1 MITTNKLPLLKRS
14 RLRTVV
20 NYDLKDK
27 KHGSLLILNTMDTK
41 GMKAKFGPIN
51 IEYNNLFIQTYAKRR
66 EQIKV
71 GNRNIIKNTLSEREV
86 HYKEVEK
93 ELPFIIGINEGRLT
107 QGYNLLFDLVSANK
121 IFADSTGMITRV
133 KKPVMYW
140 DFITRYLSDLPLDKY
155 PMKTM
160 IISMD
165 DFVDTII
172 GDLTNKTDNVNPLS
186 YLYFLLKRD
195 EEEFFKLGNI
205 DIIVTS
211 SNGSSLRINPQ
222 ECKRLLSSNK
232 NTNLAAMYRREIFKL
247 MNRRDPEEDGITGG
261 ISDAERILG
270 GSKEEITKNISSSL
284 IGKYAYGATGD
295 TSISDEVKEKIEK
308 EVERTVDKLA
318 KNSST
323 VNEDLVT
330 KELDK
335 NEELIKEIVRSTVNK
350 PMKMSNASSKRDELL
365 REKQLEISVK
375 GKSLEDILSVKS
387 EEIPIPVND
396 ISNSVETI
404 NKNMTD
410 IRFPNINKTYVEE
423 LMQKDL
429 VSMFT
434 DMNEKSLKV
443 FVRSI
448 TVEDTSDISNY
459 KETYTVE
466 LEDELRVRH
475 RMVFDVPKVMDGRFL
490 YIGGNRKYIN
500 NQQILL
506 PIVKVE
512 PDTVQ
517 LVANYNKIFIRR
529 YGDKVS
535 AINEKLKKALSED
548 IKGVRVQRGKY
559 DTENKSF
566 VTTIDY
572 DDMSKMFKEINING
586 SKLIFDQA
594 SIRKQ
599 ILGLGIKDLESKL
612 DSELLPLGHKGSI
625 YYCIDLTT
633 DDVITMNAEG
643 KTMSTGKSLIDFM
656 LSLSP
661 ELESV
666 VGSQN
671 AGKKYMYSR
680 ATIMTKQVPI
690 ALLLSYF
697 EGINGFLKKA
707 NIKHY
712 FSDTR
717 PRVSSDEGVIQFEDG
732 FLVYNQKPT
741 STALLMNGFVD
752 VPTKNYKYDD
762 FNDRFMYQS
771 LFESMY
777 GRRNIANAFE
787 NFLDN
792 FVDPMTRD
800 VLRRLSLPT
809 DLTGMVLYA
818 NELLADNQ
826 YAHESEVSR
835 IRCGEVISAIVY
847 KNVAK
852 AYEKYKETSTYSNP
866 IKIGIKKDAILK
878 EVMMQQ
884 IVEDYS
890 ELNPVSEQQKM
901 RGCLRKGPSGCNLA
915 QAYTEEQ
922 RSFHPAMTGVFTLSS
937 SPDGNVGVQRVL
949 TMEPP
954 ISDPRGFIDNKVLQ
968 GKLDEYKDV
977 NLFGVAE
984 SLTTGCAQGDDG
996 IRTAMTC
1003 KQSGHCV
1010 GTAKA
1015 SPVLV
1020 SNGSDRV
1027 IQYHVSK
1034 DWVFTAKENGVVKEL
1049 DYENNL
1055 MIVQYENG
1063 ESDAIELKRI
1073 AKNGAGGFNIAKAMN
1088 VNFKKGQKFNKN
1100 DILAYDDKFFSQN
1113 SAFGNRFNIGSFQK
1127 VALLSSALTYEDSSY
1142 VSKKLSREMATEVVM
1157 PKKVVLG
1164 PNTNVDFIVNVGD
1177 KIQSGDELIRFER
1190 SFNEDALNALLFN
1203 VGEDLKEE
1211 IAMSGK
1217 DKVKAKFSG
1226 VVEDIK
1232 VFSTV
1237 DIEMLSP
1244 SLRNIVTDYYTKVD
1258 NRKKLLEKYDD
1269 KGSVV
1274 KCNMLFNES
1283 SGVVETNNGKLR
1295 GEIVNDGVLIEFY
1308 VKVHDEVGV
1317 GDKIVFFSALKS
1329 IVGGVQEEGQEAYT
1343 LFRPEESIDAVLS
1356 CNSLISRGISSAPK
1370 MLMSNKLLVE
1380 LSRKLEEIYKR

>member
-1 MITTNKLPLLKRS
+1 MITTNKIPLLKRS

-20 NYDLKDK
+20 NYDLRDK
-27 KHGSLLILNTMDTK
+27 KHGSLVILNTMDTK
-41 GMKAKFGPIN
+41 GLKGKFGPIN
-51 IEYNNLFIQTYAKRR
+51 IDYNHLFTQTYSKRR
-66 EQIKV
+66 ENIKV
-71 GNRNIIKNTLSEREV
+71 GNRNIIKNTLVEREA
-86 HYKEVEK
+86 HYKEIER
-93 ELPFIIGINEGRLT
+93 EFPFVVGINEGRLSM
-107 QGYNLLFDLVSANK
+107 GYNLIFDLISANK
-121 IFADSTGMITRV
+121 IFKDSTGMIPKI

-140 DFITRYLSDLPLDKY
+140 DFISRYLADLPLDKY
-155 PMKTM
+155 PIQTM
-160 IISMD
+160 VINVD
-165 DFVDTII
+165 DFINILV
-172 GDLTNKTDNVNPLS
+172 GDLTGKTDNVDPIA
-186 YLYFLLKRD
+186 YLYYLLKRD
-195 EEEFFKLGNI
+195 IEEFFKLGNL
-205 DIIVTS
+205 DIILTS
-211 SNGSSLRINPQ
+211 SNGSSLRINPN
-222 ECKRLLSSNK
+222 ECKTLLNSNK
-232 NTNLAAMYRREIFKL
+232 NTNLAAIFRRELFKL
-247 MNRRDPEEDGITGG
+247 MNKVDPEENGD
-261 ISDAERILG
+261 ISNAERIMTTSNRDMKAKAISDNLI
-270 GSKEEITKNISSSL
+270 SKYTF
-284 IGKYAYGATGD
+284 GATGD
-295 TSISDEVKEKIEK
+295 ENIPEEVKTKIEK
-308 EVERTVDKLA
+308 EVEKAVDKLSQT
-318 KNSST
+318 NSEVS
-323 VNEDLVT
+323 EELVSQ
-330 KELDK
+330 ELDK
-335 NEELIKEIVRSTVNK
+335 NEEFIKEIVKSTIKEPVNR
-350 PMKMSNASSKRDELL
+350 SNASNRRDELL
-365 REKQLEISVK
+365 REKQLEIEIK
-375 GKSLEDILSVKS
+375 GKTLEEILSVKS
-387 EEIPIPVND
+387 EKIEIPVND
-396 ISNSVETI
+396 VSEKAETI

-410 IRFPNINKTYVEE
+410 VRFPNINKTYVDE

-434 DMNEKSLKV
+434 DMNNKSLKV

-448 TVEDTSDISNY
+448 TTEDTSDISNY

-475 RMVFDVPKVMDGRFL
+475 RLVFDVPKVIDGKFL
-490 YIGGNRKYIN
+490 YLGGNRKYIN
-500 NQQILL
+500 NQQLLL

-517 LVANYNKIFIRR
+517 LVSNYNKIFIRR

-535 AINEKLKKALSED
+535 SINEKLKKALSED

-559 DTENKSF
+559 DTENKAY

-572 DDMSKMFKEINING
+572 DDLSKLFKEVSING
-586 SKLIFDQA
+586 TKIIFDQKV
-594 SIRKQ
+594 IRDQ
-599 ILGLGIKDLESKL
+599 MRALAIKDFESKL
-612 DSELLPLGHKGSI
+612 DKEILPLGHKGST

-633 DDVITMNAEG
+633 DEVVVINTDG
-643 KTMSTGKSLIDFM
+643 KTMTTGKTLIDFM
-656 LSLSP
+656 LSLSSD
-661 ELESV
+661 LEST

-671 AGKKYMYSR
+671 SGKKYMYSR

-697 EGINGFLKKA
+697 EGIDGFLKKA

-732 FLVYNQKPT
+732 YLVYTQKPT
-741 STALLMNGFVD
+741 ATGLLMNGFVD
-752 VPTKNYKYDD
+752 IPTKNYKYED
-762 FNDRFMYQS
+762 FNDKFMYQA
-771 LFESMY
+771 LFETMF
-777 GRRNIANAFE
+777 GRRNIANAFD

-792 FVDPMTRD
+792 FIDPMTLD
-800 VLRRLSLPT
+800 VLQRLSLPT
-809 DLTGMVLYA
+809 DLTGMILYA

-826 YAHESEVSR
+826 FTHESMVSR
-835 IRCGEVISAIVY
+835 IRCAEVISAIVY

-866 IKIGIKKDAILK
+866 IKIGMKRDAIMK

-890 ELNPVSEQQKM
+890 ELNPVAEQQKM

-922 RSFHPAMTGVFTLSS
+922 RSYHPAMTGVFTLSS

-954 ISDPRGFIDNKVLQ
+954 ISDPRGFIDNKAVQ

-1027 IQYHVSK
+1027 LQYHVSK
-1034 DWVFTAKENGVVKEL
+1034 DWVFTAKEDGVVKEL

-1055 MIVQYENG
+1055 MIVQYNNG

-1073 AKNGAGGFNIAKAMN
+1073 AKNGAGGFNVAKAMN
-1088 VNFKKGQKFNKN
+1088 VNFKKGQKFKKN
-1100 DILAYDDKFFSQN
+1100 DVLAYDDKFFSQN

-1164 PNTNVDFIVNVGD
+1164 PNTNVDYMVKVGD

-1203 VGEDLKEE
+1203 VGEDMKED

-1237 DIEMLSP
+1237 DIEELSP
-1244 SLRNIVTDYYTKVD
+1244 SLRNIVNDYYTKVD

-1274 KCNMLFNES
+1274 KCGMIFNEA
-1283 SGVVETNNGKLR
+1283 SGKVETNNGKFR

-1308 VKVHDEVGV
+1308 IKVHDEVGV

-1329 IVGGVQEEGQEAYT
+1329 IVGNVIEEGQEAYT
-1343 LFRPEESIDAVLS
+1343 LYRPEESIDAVLS

-1380 LSRKLEEIYKR
+1380 LSRKLKDIYER